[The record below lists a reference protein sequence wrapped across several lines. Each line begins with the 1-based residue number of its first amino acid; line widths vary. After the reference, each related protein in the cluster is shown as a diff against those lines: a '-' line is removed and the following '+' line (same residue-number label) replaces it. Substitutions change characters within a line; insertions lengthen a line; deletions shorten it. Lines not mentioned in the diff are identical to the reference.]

1 MDMIRRYLFALFIML
16 LPNMGVF
23 AQEEDDPIEKMNNI
37 KLEGTY
43 YTGEATAATAQE
55 AEELAKLMLMEN
67 LDGKNVDDLKSQLKK
82 IEIKRGDMTMMFV
95 YLPKNAKK
103 EVTKTTP
110 APARTPAPKKTKT
123 FENYTPNTEK
133 ALSVID
139 QLLESQTYT
148 AVETII
154 RHAQYDNPA
163 IKYGKPKDMANTD
176 ECYLIMIDQE
186 WNVAGIISPKTDMGR
201 KDLKTNQVV
210 SSKDYPKC
218 AVICLKIK

>member
-1 MDMIRRYLFALFIML
+1 MIRRYLFALFIL
-16 LPNMGVF
+16 VLPNIGVF

-55 AEELAKLMLMEN
+55 AEELAKFMLMEN
-67 LDGKNVDDLKSQLKK
+67 LDGKNVNDLTSQLKK

-95 YLPKNAKK
+95 YVKK
-103 EVTKTTP
+103 EATKEVKKP
-110 APARTPAPKKTKT
+110 APAPAPKKT

-133 ALSVID
+133 ASSVID

-148 AVETII
+148 AVETILK
-154 RHAQYDNPA
+154 HAPYDNPT
-163 IKYGKPKDMANTD
+163 IKYGKPKDMTNID

-186 WNVAGIISPKTDMGR
+186 WNVAGIISPKTDSGR
-201 KDLKTNQVV
+201 KDMKTKLLV

>member
-1 MDMIRRYLFALFIML
+1 MIRRYLFALFIML
-16 LPNMGVF
+16 LPNIGVF
-23 AQEEDDPIEKMNNI
+23 AQEDDDPIEKMNNI

-67 LDGKNVDDLKSQLKK
+67 LDGKNVDDQKSQLKK
-82 IEIKRGDMTMMFV
+82 IEIKRGDMTMVFV

-103 EVTKTTP
+103 EVKKPTP
-110 APARTPAPKKTKT
+110 VPTPTPKKTKT

>member
-16 LPNMGVF
+16 LPNIGVF
-23 AQEEDDPIEKMNNI
+23 AQEDDDPIEKMNNI

-67 LDGKNVDDLKSQLKK
+67 LDGKNVDDQKSQLKK
-82 IEIKRGDMTMMFV
+82 IEIKRGDMTMVFV

-103 EVTKTTP
+103 EVKKPTP
-110 APARTPAPKKTKT
+110 VPTPTPKKTKT

>member
-16 LPNMGVF
+16 LPNIGVF
-23 AQEEDDPIEKMNNI
+23 AQEDDDPIEKMNNI

-43 YTGEATAATAQE
+43 YTGEATATTAQE

-82 IEIKRGDMTMMFV
+82 IEIKRGNMTMMFV

-110 APARTPAPKKTKT
+110 APALTPSPKKTKT

>member
-16 LPNMGVF
+16 LPNIGVF
-23 AQEEDDPIEKMNNI
+23 AQEDDDPIEKMNNI

-43 YTGEATAATAQE
+43 YTGEATATTAQE

-82 IEIKRGDMTMMFV
+82 IEIKRGNMTMMFV

-103 EVTKTTP
+103 EVKKPTP
-110 APARTPAPKKTKT
+110 APARTPTPKKTKT

>member
-1 MDMIRRYLFALFIML
+1 MDMIRRYLFALFIVL
-16 LPNMGVF
+16 LPNIGVF

-55 AEELAKLMLMEN
+55 AEEMAILILIEN
-67 LDGKNVDDLKSQLKK
+67 LDGKNVDNLKSQLKK

-95 YLPKNAKK
+95 YIPKIAKK
-103 EVTKTTP
+103 EVKKTTP
-110 APARTPAPKKTKT
+110 APTPTPKKT

-133 ALSVID
+133 ETSVID

-148 AVETII
+148 AVETILK
-154 RHAQYDNPA
+154 HAQYDNPA
-163 IKYGKPKDMANTD
+163 IKYGKPKEMANTD

>member
-16 LPNMGVF
+16 LPNIGVF
-23 AQEEDDPIEKMNNI
+23 AQEDDDPIEKMNNI

>member
-1 MDMIRRYLFALFIML
+1 MIRRYLFALFIML
-16 LPNMGVF
+16 LPNIGVF
-23 AQEEDDPIEKMNNI
+23 AQEDDDPIEKMNNI

-43 YTGEATAATAQE
+43 YTGEATATTAQE

-103 EVTKTTP
+103 EVKKPTP
-110 APARTPAPKKTKT
+110 APARTPTPKKTKT

>member
-1 MDMIRRYLFALFIML
+1 MDMIRRYLFALFIIL

-23 AQEEDDPIEKMNNI
+23 AQEEDDPVEKMNNI

-55 AEELAKLMLMEN
+55 AEELAKLMLTEN
-67 LDGKNVDDLKSQLKK
+67 MDDKNVDDLKSQMKK
-82 IEIKRGDMTMMFV
+82 IEIKRGDMIMIFV
-95 YLPKNAKK
+95 YVKK
-103 EVTKTTP
+103 KATKEFKKP
-110 APARTPAPKKTKT
+110 APTTNSKET

-133 ALSVID
+133 PSSVID

-148 AVETII
+148 AVETVLK
-154 RHAQYDNPA
+154 HAQYDNPA
-163 IKYGKPKDMANTD
+163 IKYGKPKDMTNTD
-176 ECYLIMIDQE
+176 DCYLIMIDQE
-186 WNVAGIISPKTDMGR
+186 WNVAGIISPKMDSGR
-201 KDLKTNQVV
+201 KDMKTNQVV

>member
-1 MDMIRRYLFALFIML
+1 MDMIRRYLFALFIIL

-23 AQEEDDPIEKMNNI
+23 AQEEDDPVEKMNNI

-55 AEELAKLMLMEN
+55 AEELAKLMLTEN
-67 LDGKNVDDLKSQLKK
+67 MDGKNVDDLKSQMKK
-82 IEIKRGDMTMMFV
+82 IEIKRGDMTMIFV
-95 YLPKNAKK
+95 YVKK
-103 EVTKTTP
+103 KATNEFKQP
-110 APARTPAPKKTKT
+110 APTTNPKET

-133 ALSVID
+133 PSSVID

-148 AVETII
+148 AVETVLK
-154 RHAQYDNPA
+154 HAQYDNPA
-163 IKYGKPKDMANTD
+163 IKYGKPKDMTNTD
-176 ECYLIMIDQE
+176 DCYLIMIDQE
-186 WNVAGIISPKTDMGR
+186 WNVAGIVSPKTDIGR
-201 KDLKTNQVV
+201 KDMKTNQVV

>member
-16 LPNMGVF
+16 LPNIGVF

-55 AEELAKLMLMEN
+55 AEELAKFMLMEN
-67 LDGKNVDDLKSQLKK
+67 LDGKNVNDLTSQLKK

-95 YLPKNAKK
+95 YVKK
-103 EVTKTTP
+103 EATKEVKKP
-110 APARTPAPKKTKT
+110 APVPAPKKT

-133 ALSVID
+133 ASSVID

-148 AVETII
+148 AVETILK
-154 RHAQYDNPA
+154 HAQYDNPA
-163 IKYGKPKDMANTD
+163 IKYGKPKDMTNID
-176 ECYLIMIDQE
+176 DCYLIMIDQE
-186 WNVAGIISPKTDMGR
+186 WNVVGIISPKTDSGR
-201 KDLKTNQVV
+201 KNMKTKQLV

>member
-16 LPNMGVF
+16 LPNIGVF
-23 AQEEDDPIEKMNNI
+23 AQEDDDPIEKMNNI

-43 YTGEATAATAQE
+43 YTGEATATIAQE

-103 EVTKTTP
+103 EVKKPTP
-110 APARTPAPKKTKT
+110 APARTPTPKKTKT

>member
-1 MDMIRRYLFALFIML
+1 MIRRYLFALFIL
-16 LPNMGVF
+16 VLPNIGVF

-55 AEELAKLMLMEN
+55 AEELATFMLMEN
-67 LDGKNVDDLKSQLKK
+67 LDGKNVNHLTSQLKK

-95 YLPKNAKK
+95 YVKK
-103 EVTKTTP
+103 EATKEVKKP
-110 APARTPAPKKTKT
+110 APAAAPKKT

-133 ALSVID
+133 ASSVID

-148 AVETII
+148 AVETILK
-154 RHAQYDNPA
+154 HAQYDNTA
-163 IKYGKPKDMANTD
+163 IKYGKPKDMTNID
-176 ECYLIMIDQE
+176 DCYLIMIDQE
-186 WNVAGIISPKTDMGR
+186 WNVAGIISPKTDSGR
-201 KDLKTNQVV
+201 KDMKTKQLV

>member
-16 LPNMGVF
+16 LPNIGVF
-23 AQEEDDPIEKMNNI
+23 AQEDDDPIEKMNNI

-43 YTGEATAATAQE
+43 YTGEATATTAQE

-103 EVTKTTP
+103 EVKKPTP
-110 APARTPAPKKTKT
+110 APARTPTPKKTKT